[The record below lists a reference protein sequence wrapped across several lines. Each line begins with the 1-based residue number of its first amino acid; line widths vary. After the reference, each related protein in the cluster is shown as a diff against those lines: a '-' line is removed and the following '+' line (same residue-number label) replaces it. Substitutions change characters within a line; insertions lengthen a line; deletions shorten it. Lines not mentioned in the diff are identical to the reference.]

1 MYTLLRKTM
10 TKSQTSKNTQSA
22 KQIVRQISGITSKRS
37 VSSISGTRIA
47 REEFDPTKE
56 HDEMLTRLS
65 EIKTLRGELD
75 HEEKAIKSR
84 IRKDLLSY
92 QEDGDVPEIH
102 HSQDE
107 KLYAGFR
114 TSVTYIYSEKL
125 QTRIDLHAKETKLI
139 KNKKDAE
146 VLSNTAKVQSAKKTV
161 VLYLSLIHI

>member
-1 MYTLLRKTM
+1 MYTLLLKTM

-37 VSSISGTRIA
+37 VSSISGTRLA

-65 EIKTLRGELD
+65 EIKTLREELD

-84 IRKDLLSY
+84 IRKELLSY

-125 QTRIDLHAKETKLI
+125 QTRIELHAKETKLI

-146 VLSNTAKVQSAKKTV
+146 VLSNIAKVQSSKKTV
-161 VLYLSLIHI
+161 VLYRP

>member
-1 MYTLLRKTM
+1 M

-22 KQIVRQISGITSKRS
+22 KQIVRQISGITSRRS
-37 VSSISGTRIA
+37 VSSISGTRKA
-47 REEFDPTKE
+47 REEFDPTNE

-65 EIKTLRGELD
+65 EIKALKDELEL
-75 HEEKAIKSR
+75 EEKGIKSKL
-84 IRKDLLSY
+84 RKDLLSY

-125 QTRIDLHAKETKLI
+125 QTRIELHAKETKLI

-146 VLSNTAKVQSAKKTV
+146 VLSNIAKVQSAKKTV
-161 VLYLSLIHI
+161 VLYRP

>member
-1 MYTLLRKTM
+1 MYTLLLKTM

-161 VLYLSLIHI
+161 VLYSP

>member
-1 MYTLLRKTM
+1 MYTLLLKTM

-22 KQIVRQISGITSKRS
+22 KQIVRQISGITSRRS
-37 VSSISGTRIA
+37 VSSISGTRKA
-47 REEFDPTKE
+47 REEFDPTNE

-65 EIKTLRGELD
+65 EIKALKDELE
-75 HEEKAIKSR
+75 HEEKGIKSKL
-84 IRKDLLSY
+84 RKDLLSY

-114 TSVTYIYSEKL
+114 TSVTYIYSEKP
-125 QTRIDLHAKETKLI
+125 QTRIELHAKETKLI

-146 VLSNTAKVQSAKKTV
+146 VLSNIAKVQSAKKTV
-161 VLYLSLIHI
+161 VLYRP

>member
-1 MYTLLRKTM
+1 MYTLLLKTM

-22 KQIVRQISGITSKRS
+22 KQIVRQISGITSRRS
-37 VSSISGTRIA
+37 VSSISGTRKA

-65 EIKTLRGELD
+65 EIKALKDELE
-75 HEEKAIKSR
+75 HEEKGLKSKL
-84 IRKDLLSY
+84 RKDLLSY

-146 VLSNTAKVQSAKKTV
+146 VLSNIAKVQSAKKTV
-161 VLYLSLIHI
+161 VLYRP

>member
-1 MYTLLRKTM
+1 MYTLLLKTM

-37 VSSISGTRIA
+37 VSSISGTRKA
-47 REEFDPTKE
+47 REEFDPTNE

-65 EIKTLRGELD
+65 EIKTLREELD

-102 HSQDE
+102 HSQDD

-114 TSVTYIYSEKL
+114 TSVTYKYSPKL
-125 QTRIDLHAKETKLI
+125 ETRIAAHAKETKLI

-146 VLSNTAKVQSAKKTV
+146 VLAEIATVQSSKKTV
-161 VLYLSLIHI
+161 VLYRP

>member
-1 MYTLLRKTM
+1 MYTLLLKTV

-22 KQIVRQISGITSKRS
+22 KQIVRQISGITSRRS
-37 VSSISGTRIA
+37 VPSISGTRKA

-65 EIKTLRGELD
+65 EIKTLREELD

-84 IRKDLLSY
+84 IRKELLSY

-114 TSVTYIYSEKL
+114 TSITYIYSEKL
-125 QTRIDLHAKETKLI
+125 QARIDLHAKETKLI

-146 VLSNTAKVQSAKKTV
+146 VLSNIAEVQSAKKTV
-161 VLYLSLIHI
+161 VLYRP

>member
-1 MYTLLRKTM
+1 MYTLLLKTM

-37 VSSISGTRIA
+37 VSSISGTRLA

-65 EIKTLRGELD
+65 EIKALKDELE
-75 HEEKAIKSR
+75 HEEKGIKSKL
-84 IRKDLLSY
+84 RKDLLSY

-125 QTRIDLHAKETKLI
+125 QTRIELHAKETKLI

-146 VLSNTAKVQSAKKTV
+146 VLSNIAKVQSAKKTV
-161 VLYLSLIHI
+161 VLYRP

>member
-1 MYTLLRKTM
+1 M
-10 TKSQTSKNTQSA
+10 TKSQTSKNTSSSREA
-22 KQIVRQISGITSKRS
+22 VSRYSGIASKRS
-37 VSSISGTRIA
+37 ISSLTGDRYRTV
-47 REEFDPTKE
+47 EEFDPTKE

-65 EIKTLRGELD
+65 EIKALKDELE
-75 HEEKAIKSR
+75 HEEKGIKSKL
-84 IRKDLLSY
+84 RKDLLSY

-102 HSQDE
+102 HSQDD

-146 VLSNTAKVQSAKKTV
+146 VLSNIAKVQSAKKTV
-161 VLYLSLIHI
+161 VLYRP

>member
-1 MYTLLRKTM
+1 MYTLLLKTM

-37 VSSISGTRIA
+37 ISSISGTRKA
-47 REEFDPTKE
+47 REEFDPTNE

-65 EIKTLRGELD
+65 EIKALKDELE
-75 HEEKAIKSR
+75 HEEKGIKSKL
-84 IRKDLLSY
+84 RKDLLSY

-146 VLSNTAKVQSAKKTV
+146 VLSNTAKVQSVKKTV
-161 VLYLSLIHI
+161 VLYSP

>member
-1 MYTLLRKTM
+1 MYTLLLKTM

-37 VSSISGTRIA
+37 VSSISGTRKA

-161 VLYLSLIHI
+161 VLYSP

>member
-1 MYTLLRKTM
+1 M

-22 KQIVRQISGITSKRS
+22 KQIVRQISGITSRRS
-37 VSSISGTRIA
+37 VSSISGTRKA
-47 REEFDPTKE
+47 REEFDPTNE

-65 EIKTLRGELD
+65 EIKALKDELE
-75 HEEKAIKSR
+75 HEEKGIKSKL
-84 IRKDLLSY
+84 RKDLLSY

-125 QTRIDLHAKETKLI
+125 QTRIELHAKETKLI

-146 VLSNTAKVQSAKKTV
+146 VLSNIAKVQSAKKTV
-161 VLYLSLIHI
+161 VLYRP

>member
-1 MYTLLRKTM
+1 MYTLLLKTM

-65 EIKTLRGELD
+65 EIKALKDELE
-75 HEEKAIKSR
+75 HEEKGIKSKL
-84 IRKDLLSY
+84 RKDLLSY

-146 VLSNTAKVQSAKKTV
+146 VLSNIAKVQSAKKTV
-161 VLYLSLIHI
+161 VLYRP

>member
-1 MYTLLRKTM
+1 M

-22 KQIVRQISGITSKRS
+22 KQIVRQISGITSRRS
-37 VSSISGTRIA
+37 VSSLSGTRKA
-47 REEFDPTKE
+47 REEFDPTNE

-65 EIKTLRGELD
+65 EIKSLKAELEN
-75 HEEKAIKSR
+75 EERSLNAL
-84 IRKDLLSY
+84 IRRDLLLY

-102 HSQDE
+102 HSQDD

-146 VLSNTAKVQSAKKTV
+146 VLSNIAKVQSAKKTV
-161 VLYLSLIHI
+161 VLYRP

>member
-1 MYTLLRKTM
+1 M

-102 HSQDE
+102 HSQDD

-161 VLYLSLIHI
+161 VLYSP

>member
-1 MYTLLRKTM
+1 M

-22 KQIVRQISGITSKRS
+22 KQIVRQISGITSRRS
-37 VSSISGTRIA
+37 VSSISGTRKA

-65 EIKTLRGELD
+65 EIKSLKAELEN
-75 HEEKAIKSR
+75 EERSLNAL
-84 IRKDLLSY
+84 IRRDLLLY

-102 HSQDE
+102 HSQDD

-114 TSVTYIYSEKL
+114 TNITYTYSPKL
-125 QTRIDLHAKETKLI
+125 QTRIEAHAKETKLI

-146 VLSNTAKVQSAKKTV
+146 VLAEIATIESSKKTV
-161 VLYLSLIHI
+161 VLYRP

>member
-1 MYTLLRKTM
+1 MYTLLLKTM

-37 VSSISGTRIA
+37 VSSISGTRLA

-65 EIKTLRGELD
+65 EIKTLREELD

-84 IRKDLLSY
+84 IRKELLSY

-114 TSVTYIYSEKL
+114 TSITYIYSEKL
-125 QTRIDLHAKETKLI
+125 QARIDLHAKETKLI

-146 VLSNTAKVQSAKKTV
+146 VLSNIAKVQSAKKTL
-161 VLYLSLIHI
+161 VLYRP

>member
-1 MYTLLRKTM
+1 M
-10 TKSQTSKNTQSA
+10 TKSQTSKNTSSSREA
-22 KQIVRQISGITSKRS
+22 VSRYSGITSKRS
-37 VSSISGTRIA
+37 ISSLTGDRYRTV
-47 REEFDPTKE
+47 EEFDPTKE

-65 EIKTLRGELD
+65 EIKALKDELE
-75 HEEKAIKSR
+75 HEEKSLKAL
-84 IRKDLLSY
+84 IRRDLLLY

-146 VLSNTAKVQSAKKTV
+146 VLANIAKVQSSKKTV
-161 VLYLSLIHI
+161 VLYRP

>member
-1 MYTLLRKTM
+1 M
-10 TKSQTSKNTQSA
+10 TKSHTSKNTQSA
-22 KQIVRQISGITSKRS
+22 KQIVRQISGITSRRS
-37 VSSISGTRIA
+37 VSSISGTRKA
-47 REEFDPTKE
+47 REEFDPTNE

-65 EIKTLRGELD
+65 EIKALKDELE
-75 HEEKAIKSR
+75 HEEKGIKSKL
-84 IRKDLLSY
+84 RKDLLSY

-125 QTRIDLHAKETKLI
+125 QTRIELHAKETKLI

-146 VLSNTAKVQSAKKTV
+146 VLSNIAKVQSAKKTV
-161 VLYLSLIHI
+161 VLYRP

>member
-1 MYTLLRKTM
+1 M
-10 TKSQTSKNTQSA
+10 TKSQTSKKTSSSREA
-22 KQIVRQISGITSKRS
+22 VSRYSGIASKSS
-37 VSSISGTRIA
+37 VSSLTGDRYRTV
-47 REEFDPTKE
+47 EEFDPTKE

-65 EIKTLRGELD
+65 EIKALKDELE
-75 HEEKAIKSR
+75 HEEKSLKAL
-84 IRKDLLSY
+84 IRRDLLLY

-102 HSQDE
+102 HSQDD

-146 VLSNTAKVQSAKKTV
+146 VLSNTAKVQSVKKTV
-161 VLYLSLIHI
+161 VLYSP

>member
-1 MYTLLRKTM
+1 M

-37 VSSISGTRIA
+37 VSSISRTRVA
-47 REEFDPTKE
+47 REEFDPTNE

-65 EIKTLRGELD
+65 EIKALKDELE
-75 HEEKAIKSR
+75 HEEKGIKSKL
-84 IRKDLLSY
+84 RKDLLSY

-102 HSQDE
+102 HSQDD

-146 VLSNTAKVQSAKKTV
+146 VLSNIAKVQSAKKTV
-161 VLYLSLIHI
+161 VLYRP

>member
-1 MYTLLRKTM
+1 MYTLLLKTM

-37 VSSISGTRIA
+37 VSSISGTRVA

-65 EIKTLRGELD
+65 EIKTLREELD

-84 IRKDLLSY
+84 IRKELLSY

-146 VLSNTAKVQSAKKTV
+146 VLSNIAKVQSSKKTV
-161 VLYLSLIHI
+161 VLYRP

>member
-1 MYTLLRKTM
+1 M

-146 VLSNTAKVQSAKKTV
+146 VLSNIAKVQSSKKTV
-161 VLYLSLIHI
+161 VLYRP